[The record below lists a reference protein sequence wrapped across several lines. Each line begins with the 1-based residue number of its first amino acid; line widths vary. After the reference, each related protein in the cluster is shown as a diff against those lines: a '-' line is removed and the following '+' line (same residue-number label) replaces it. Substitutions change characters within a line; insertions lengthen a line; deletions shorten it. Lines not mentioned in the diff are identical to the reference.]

1 MKDGLTLA
9 VPTGRILGETRTLL
23 AESGLTL
30 PDGLGSDRQLYFP
43 NTGLSFLLV
52 KDKDV
57 PTYVEH
63 GVADVGIVGMDI
75 LNEHPSRT
83 LQPLTLPIGRCR
95 MAVAARSSDVGRY
108 RKLPLVRVA
117 TKYTR
122 IASDHFHRLGMPIT
136 LIPLAGSVE
145 LAPVLG
151 LADCIVDVVQTGA
164 TLEANGLEIDEVLF
178 ESTAAIIVNPSSFRR
193 RATEVRGLLTTLARA
208 AAQESGVDAR

>member
-1 MKDGLTLA
+1 M
-9 VPTGRILGETRTLL
+9 
-23 AESGLTL
+23 
-30 PDGLGSDRQLYFP
+30 
-43 NTGLSFLLV
+43 
-52 KDKDV
+52 
-57 PTYVEH
+57 
-63 GVADVGIVGMDI
+63 ADAGIVGMDV
-75 LNEHPSRT
+75 LNENPSRT

-95 MAVAARSSDVGRY
+95 MAIASRSSEVGRY
-108 RKLPLVRVA
+108 RQLPLVRVA

-122 IASDHFHRLGMPIT
+122 ITTDYFHRLGMPIA

-178 ESTAAIIVNPSSFRR
+178 ESTAATIVNPSSFRR
-193 RATEVRGLLTTLARA
+193 RATEVRNLLTSLAQA